1 MRRLLALLLPLL
13 LLVTAC
19 SSGSS
24 DPAASDAPG
33 SSVSVPPANAEA
45 LASVKVDDQ
54 GKGKAP
60 KVTFDKPLAM
70 KDVAIRRV
78 TDGTGAEL
86 KAGQKATIR
95 IARVDATSGAQDVE
109 NFTAEAGEM
118 VVFNDELKQNNP
130 LVYNAFVGAKIG
142 GVIAYGVPATPAVA
156 ATESAPAQEAVPATI
171 EIYKVES
178 AVDVPKPLTKPEG
191 ETVTPPAGL
200 PTVKENDKGIPEISV
215 GDAKAPTE
223 LVSQDLITGKGTA
236 LKATDTIVANYVG
249 VNFDG
254 GKVFDSSFERG
265 TPATFG
271 LAQVIKGWTQGLT
284 GKTVGSRVLL
294 VIPKDLAYGDGGQGD
309 AKGDLVFVVDI
320 LGVQ

>member
-1 MRRLLALLLPLL
+1 M
-13 LLVTAC
+13 TAC
-19 SSGSS
+19 SPGSS

-33 SSVSVPPANAEA
+33 ASVSAPPANAEA

-54 GKGKAP
+54 GEGKAP
-60 KVTFDKPLAM
+60 KVTFDKPLAL

-78 TDGTGAEL
+78 TEGTGAEL
-86 KAGQKATIR
+86 AAGQKATIR
-95 IARVDATSGAQDVE
+95 IARVNATSGAQDVE

-118 VVFNDELKQNNP
+118 VVFNDELKTNNP

-142 GVIAYGVPATPAVA
+142 AVIAYGVPATPAVA
-156 ATESAPAQEAVPATI
+156 ATDTAPAQEAVPASI
-171 EIYKVES
+171 EIYKVEA

-249 VNFDG
+249 VNFEG

-271 LAQVIKGWTQGLT
+271 LGQVIKGWTQGLT

-294 VIPKDLAYGDGGQGD
+294 VIPKDLAYGDGGQGE